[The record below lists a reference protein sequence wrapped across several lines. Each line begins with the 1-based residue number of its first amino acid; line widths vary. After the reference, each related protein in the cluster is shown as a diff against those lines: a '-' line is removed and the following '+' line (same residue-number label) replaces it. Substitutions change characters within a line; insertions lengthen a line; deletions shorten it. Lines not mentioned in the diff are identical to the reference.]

1 VGPRL
6 KILSDFATVSGI
18 AFSGHLRGF
27 SHVGASHTHHHAALT
42 GRLHKSLE
50 LAELGL
56 LVVAGILFGKTSVEA
71 VVSETYAVMRGDS
84 DDNGTRPD
92 ASIASL
98 RRVLEALGASLSSNV
113 VNDDLGAAF
122 EQHVRQALQLRAV
135 RLREVRARYQAR
147 LVTPTRTS
155 DSIVLG
161 VPTADPRVQAVF
173 EASCQPDRPLAEPDY
188 DMLVAL
194 AHVGGLVLEIGRGRT
209 LGTSSA
215 LGAGPL
221 IGSTDV
227 MKALRAQIERVA
239 ATDFTVLIEGES
251 GTGKELVARQLHELG
266 RRRRGPFVAV
276 NCAAVV
282 ETLLEAELFGIEERT
297 ATGVRG
303 RRGKFEH
310 ADGGTMFLDEVSD
323 LSLSAQ
329 AKFLRVLQ
337 DLAVERVGGHG
348 TKRIDTRIVAATNR
362 PLSDLVARGLFRA
375 DLYYRLSGVEIH
387 VPPLR
392 SRSDDVPELVRYFLG
407 RHRSRELTL
416 STEAE
421 QALRIYPW
429 PGNVREL
436 ERLVERALAMMES
449 DRIELDD
456 LPARIRGEFAEV
468 LGPAIARD
476 ESMRAWACHY
486 ARLVYER
493 CRRLNISYHTL
504 EAYLRVA
511 GKSNSSPAKRLPRWV
526 RTLSTPQANS

>member
-1 VGPRL
+1 MALHLVGHERML
-6 KILSDFATVSGI
+6 I
-18 AFSGHLRGF
+18 
-27 SHVGASHTHHHAALT
+27 
-42 GRLHKSLE
+42 
-50 LAELGL
+50 
-56 LVVAGILFGKTSVEA
+56 
-71 VVSETYAVMRGDS
+71 VSETSAVMQGGKGAREPRV
-84 DDNGTRPD
+84 DDNV
-92 ASIASL
+92 ASL
-98 RRVLEALGASLSSNV
+98 RQVLEALGTALASQARQH
-113 VNDDLGAAF
+113 DLGATF
-122 EQHVRQALQLRAV
+122 EQHVRQALDLRMV
-135 RLREVRARYQAR
+135 RLREVRDRYQAR

-161 VPTADPRVQAVF
+161 VPTADPRVQAVL
-173 EASCQPDRPLAEPDY
+173 EASCRPDQPMEGRDY
-188 DMLVAL
+188 DVLVAL
-194 AHVGGLVLEIGRGRT
+194 AHVGALVLEIGRGRV
-209 LGTSSA
+209 TSSV

-221 IGSTDV
+221 IGSTQV
-227 MKALRAQIERVA
+227 MQGLRAQIERVA

-251 GTGKELVARQLHELG
+251 GTGKELVARQLHDLG

-310 ADGGTMFLDEVSD
+310 ADGGTLFLDEVSD

-348 TKRIDTRIVAATNR
+348 TRRIDTRIVAATNR

-392 SRSDDVPELVRYFLG
+392 SRCEDVPELVRYFLS
-407 RHRSRELTL
+407 RHHSRELTL

-421 QALRIYPW
+421 HALRIYPW

-436 ERLVERALAMMES
+436 ERLVERALALMES

-468 LGPAIARD
+468 LVPSIARD
-476 ESMRAWACHY
+476 ETMRAWACHY
-486 ARLVYER
+486 ARLVFEKCGR
-493 CRRLNISYHTL
+493 NKRRTCKRLNISYHTL

-511 GKSNSSPAKRLPRWV
+511 GRLGRGDAKRLPRWV
-526 RTLSTPQANS
+526 REMTTMRTES